1 MHKKHVLTVEGLKG
15 PVPVVLAQSHSSQ
28 CGFCTPGIV
37 MSLYAQLRN
46 NPLSSNHEIED
57 AFDGNLCRCTGYRPI
72 LDGAKQ
78 FSHCGRACDTCPEK
92 DTCEDVDIEDAVKP
106 TVENPLI
113 HEFEKTV
120 VDFPSDLLLYHQK
133 LQNPE
138 YYVFTKDEYRW
149 VHPSSKQELLQVMN
163 DHPGAKIINGNTEVG
178 IEIRFKS
185 QHYPVFVHTSDIHEL
200 RQVKVHTS
208 GIRIGGITTIT
219 DLQSNLQKLVASLP
233 KHQTRGF
240 VSILNNI
247 KYFAGKQIR
256 NVSAI
261 GGNIC
266 TASPISDLNPV
277 LLALGAT
284 LTFESM
290 AGTRQLHIK
299 DFFLGY
305 RKTAIKPNEVLTFI
319 DVPFTEET
327 EYASAFKQAKRRDDD
342 IAIVN
347 AGFLVN
353 LTRQG
358 DVCIVKNASLAY
370 GGMGPTSALA
380 LKTNEFL
387 KGKEW
392 SLPVIEQCYS
402 FILEDLPLTATSPG
416 GMIEFRKALA
426 QSFLF
431 KFYLRVSHELSKTM
445 PRYKIDDM
453 ELSALE
459 EIHRPLSSGKQVYQ
473 ESSTPG
479 VVGKS
484 VMHASAL
491 QQVKGEAVYIDD
503 IPKFH
508 NELYGCIVSSTQA
521 HAIIED
527 IDVTSALAYPGV
539 VDYISRKDVAEPTD
553 HEDPNMIGPVFRDEE
568 LFATKTVHFVGQMI
582 GLIVA
587 ESEEQARAAAK
598 LVKIK
603 YKPLPAVFTIEEAV
617 EKESFFPVERKIETG
632 EFKTGEKVELPLST
646 ATHYVEGVA
655 RISAQEHFYL
665 ETQASIA
672 VPSKEHDEMEIYAS
686 SQNPKETQDF
696 VAHVLGIDF
705 NRVVCRVKRL
715 GGGFGGKETR
725 SVFLSCAL
733 AVAAKKLLRPVRCM
747 LTREED
753 MVMSGTRHPFMG
765 NYKVG
770 FTDEGKLVSVDL
782 KVLLSDIDVRQ
793 CRVFAR
799 FIYCRARTIPD
810 ACRQRLQDPEYA
822 FSRTFM

>member
-15 PVPVVLAQSHSSQ
+15 PVPQVLAQSHSSQ

-46 NPLSSNHEIED
+46 NPLSSSHEIED

-78 FSHCGRACDTCPEK
+78 FSHCGKDCATCPDK
-92 DTCEDVDIEDAVKP
+92 DTCEDIDIEDAVKP
-106 TVENPLI
+106 AVENPLL

-120 VDFPSDLLLYHQK
+120 IDFPADLLLYHQS
-133 LQNPE
+133 LQKPE
-138 YYVFTKDEYRW
+138 YYVFAKNEYRW
-149 VHPSSKQELLQVMN
+149 VHPTCKQELLQVM
-163 DHPGAKIINGNTEVG
+163 HEYPGAKIINGNTEVG
-178 IEIRFKS
+178 IEIRFKN

-200 RQVKVHTS
+200 RQVKVHAS
-208 GIRIGGITTIT
+208 GIRIGGITTIS
-219 DLQSNLQKLVASLP
+219 DLQLHLQKLVVSLP
-233 KHQTRGF
+233 EYQTRGF
-240 VSILNNI
+240 VSILDNI

-277 LLALGAT
+277 LLALGAV

-290 AGTRQLHIK
+290 NGSRQVHIK

-305 RKTAIKPNEVLTFI
+305 RKTAIRPNEVLTFI
-319 DVPFTEET
+319 DVPFSKES

-347 AGFLVN
+347 AGFLVD
-353 LTRQG
+353 LIPKG
-358 DVCIVKNASLAY
+358 DVCIVKEAALAY

-402 FILEDLPLTATSPG
+402 LILEDLPLTATSPG

-426 QSFLF
+426 QSFLY
-431 KFYLRVSHELSKTM
+431 KFFLRVSHELSKTM
-445 PRYKIDDM
+445 PRYKIDPS
-453 ELSALE
+453 ELSALN

-473 ESSTPG
+473 DSTTPG

-484 VMHASAL
+484 VMHASAM

-508 NELYGCIVSSTQA
+508 NELYGCIVASTQA

-568 LFATKTVHFVGQMI
+568 LFATKTVHFVGQMV

-587 ESEEQARAAAK
+587 ESEDQARAAAK

-617 EKESFFPVERKIETG
+617 EQESFFPVERKIETG
-632 EFKTGEKVELPLST
+632 EFKKGELVEVPLSA
-646 ATHYVEGVA
+646 ATHFVEGVA
-655 RISAQEHFYL
+655 RLSAQEHFYL

-672 VPSKEHDEMEIYAS
+672 VPSREHDEMEIYAS

-733 AVAAKKLLRPVRCM
+733 AVAAKKLMRPVRCM

-765 NYKVG
+765 KYKVG
-770 FTDEGKLVSVDL
+770 FTGEGKLVSVDL
-782 KVLLSDIDVRQ
+782 KVLLIHVDVCKRWL
-793 CRVFAR
+793 FAR
-799 FIYCRARTIPD
+799 FIDCCIGAITN
-810 ACRQRLQDPEYA
+810 ACRQCLQD
-822 FSRTFM
+822 S